1 MNKEEAAQKYVDWL
15 HKEIEEYYG
24 RKCEK
29 KDMQYGNGDIKVA
42 FITGWE
48 EAINNLWTD
57 VNEKLPDDGVKV
69 LVLTKNKK
77 IVVSFRYKLKDISGN
92 ILDNNSQWNGSK
104 SFGQNIIAWMPIPSF
119 DEILESNKDVLQRL
133 KYK

>member
-1 MNKEEAAQKYVDWL
+1 MNKDESSIKYATFAFMEKQR
-15 HKEIEEYYG
+15 HMNANFSHFENIFKE
-24 RKCEK
+24 
-29 KDMQYGNGDIKVA
+29 KDIIKAYKEGWDSA
-42 FITGWE
+42 FK
-48 EAINNLWTD
+48 NLWTD

>member
-1 MNKEEAAQKYVDWL
+1 MNKEEATQKYVDWL

-48 EAINNLWTD
+48 EAIKNMP
-57 VNEKLPDDGVKV
+57 PDK
-69 LVLTKNKK
+69 
-77 IVVSFRYKLKDISGN
+77 
-92 ILDNNSQWNGSK
+92 Q
-104 SFGQNIIAWMPIPSF
+104 
-119 DEILESNKDVLQRL
+119 DVL
-133 KYK
+133 